1 MSAALEGVK
10 VLEFTR
16 FIAGPYCGA
25 ILASLGADVI
35 KIEPPGGDVV
45 RSFDPVKNDIGIP
58 FELLN
63 HNKKGLVIDL
73 KKDEG
78 RNVVRKLVKTADI
91 VLESSRPGTSERLG
105 ISYKDLARINPRLI
119 YCSIS
124 GFGQEGPYRD
134 LGGVDIVAQA
144 IGGLM
149 GITGEPGGAPVKIS
163 LPITDIG
170 CGMWATISI
179 LSALAARQHTNRG
192 QYIDSALIDTP
203 IAWSF
208 WEAGRYFG
216 LGEKP
221 RPLGSSHRNV
231 APYRAFKCFDDRYIV
246 IGAASQSL
254 WEKLCGALSA
264 PTLLQ
269 DSRFK
274 TPPLRVENRSDLES
288 LLIPIFLTKSS
299 HEWLAILNGAK
310 VPCGPVNTYE
320 EAISDPQ
327 VKTRDILTDIRHTKA
342 GKLKLL
348 DTPVYLSDTPRVE
361 LKQAPALGEH
371 SVDVLR
377 ANGFDEASVEKLLAG
392 NVVVQHGRLGAERT

>member
-392 NVVVQHGRLGAERT
+392 NVVVQRGRLGAERT